1 MFYLFFIL
9 IQFRGFSPLVDTNI
23 FYPILKSLSMF
34 ISENFLDPDALNLQF
49 MKHVVKIYLCLL
61 APAQIS
67 VSVDGKSEAATGKL
81 FNAE

>member
-1 MFYLFFIL
+1 MV
-9 IQFRGFSPLVDTNI
+9 GTNI
-23 FYPILKSLSMF
+23 FCPVLKTLSLF
-34 ISENFLDPDALNLQF
+34 ISEHFLDPDALNAQF

-81 FNAE
+81 FNTE